1 MNEFVAVTSS
11 NIAKILNLYPKK
23 GAILVGADA
32 DLVIWDPEATKTV
45 SAATQVSVIDYNV
58 FEGQKLKG
66 LPRQTLSRGEIVYE
80 NGKVTAK
87 TGRGKFV
94 ARKPFAPEA
103 KALATWKEL
112 TQPKKVAR

>member
-11 NIAKILNLYPKK
+11 NIAKILNVYPKK
-23 GAILVGADA
+23 GAVLVGADA
-32 DLVIWDPEATKTV
+32 DLVVWDPEATKTV
-45 SAATQVSVIDYNV
+45 SASTQVSVIDYNV

-66 LPRQTLSRGEIVYE
+66 LPRLTLSRGETVYE
-80 NGKVTAK
+80 SGKVTAK

-94 ARKPFAPEA
+94 ARKPFPPES
-103 KALATWKEL
+103 KALSTWKEL